1 MPERGRHRSRILLVS
16 VQLAPLVER
25 ELELETVE
33 RLLVSARAGA
43 GGGLVFE
50 GPAGIGKSSLLA
62 ATRTAAGSEL
72 RVLSARG
79 GELERDL
86 PFGIV
91 RQLLEPV
98 VVTRDVEEREALL
111 AGAAALAK
119 PVLFA
124 ADPEAGAEP
133 SFSSLHGLYWLTIN
147 LADAQPL
154 LVAVDDAHLADV
166 ASLRWLIYLARR
178 LAGVPLALVLAARR
192 ADPGPVQELLDELLV
207 IPEVAVLEPAG
218 LSEEAITMLA
228 AQLLTAEPDPSFV
241 AACRQATG
249 GNPFLLLELFAELT
263 RRGIAPI
270 RENAV
275 LTGQLSSQGVG
286 RAVRARLR
294 RLPEECAS
302 LARAVAVLGDPVEPT
317 LAAQLAGLDSE
328 EASVAAEALADAV
341 IFGHGRRLAFVHPLV
356 RSSIY
361 FELSAQERARLH
373 ERAARLLASAGDT
386 PDRIAA
392 HLLAT
397 HPSGDAETVQML
409 REAAQGA
416 ANRGAHDVA
425 VRYLKRARA
434 EPPSAELESV
444 LVHELGTAALSA
456 GELKLAIDEL
466 RQATRDLDDAQLR
479 AEAANALGSALFLA
493 DRPEEAMTDL
503 TAVINALPE
512 SEREEGL
519 RLQATRWAAV
529 RGGSVAVWRRLQEEG
544 ERFVVTSRTPRTIGE
559 RLHAAAAAYEAAR
572 TGTADEARELAL
584 QALADGRL
592 LDDPGP
598 ESGAFWI
605 APSVLFFA
613 YADDDAAR
621 VTTDVI
627 EWAKQHGSLPAFSM
641 AAQLRA
647 YASVRRGLLA
657 EAEADATSTLEHSGP
672 QTLYAHVALVN
683 VLLARGKATE
693 AGDVFAEVRPEPAA
707 TGQIR
712 YLQTRARI
720 RAASDRPEDALE
732 DLLACERLERE
743 WEIGTPAFSTWR
755 TDAAPL
761 LASLDRLDEA
771 RVLANQELQRCRA
784 FGAQAPLGASLRTL
798 GVIERGDAGIE
809 LLEGAVGH
817 LERSP
822 ARLEHALALVELG
835 AAIRR
840 AGRRADAR
848 EPLRKA
854 LELARVCGADAIAA
868 RAHDELV
875 TAGAR
880 PRRDPTESRS
890 NLTASEG
897 RVAGLAAEGM
907 TNREIA
913 QALFVTE
920 NTIETHLRSVF
931 RKLEIRSRSQ
941 LARVL

>member
-1 MPERGRHRSRILLVS
+1 VV

-33 RLLVSARAGA
+33 RLLAGARAGS

-62 ATRTAAGSEL
+62 AARAAAGAEL

-98 VVTRDVEEREALL
+98 VVAYDAEKREALL
-111 AGAAALAK
+111 AGAAALSRPA
-119 PVLFA
+119 LFA
-124 ADPEAGAEP
+124 VDPEAGAEP

-147 LADAQPL
+147 LADVQPL

-178 LAGVPLALVLAARR
+178 LAGVPLALVLTTKAAE
-192 ADPGPVQELLDELLV
+192 PGPVQELLDELLV
-207 IPEVAVLEPAG
+207 IPEVQVLQPGG
-218 LSEEAITMLA
+218 LSAQAIAMLG
-228 AQLLTAEPDPSFV
+228 AQLLSAEPDSSFV
-241 AACRQATG
+241 AACQQATG
-249 GNPFLLLELFAELT
+249 GNPFLLLELFDELK
-263 RRGIAPI
+263 RRGIAPS
-270 RENAV
+270 RENAGS
-275 LTGQLSSQGVG
+275 TSQLSSQGVG

-294 RLPEECAS
+294 RLPEGCAS
-302 LARAVAVLGDPVEPT
+302 LARAVAVLGDPAQPT
-317 LAAQLAGLDSE
+317 LATQLAGLDDE
-328 EASVAAEALADAV
+328 GASQAADALADAV
-341 IFGHGRRLAFVHPLV
+341 IFEPGRLAFVHPLV
-356 RSSIY
+356 RSSVY
-361 FELSAQERARLH
+361 SELSTQERARYH
-373 ERAARLLASAGDT
+373 QRAARLLRRAEAT

-397 HPSGDAETVQML
+397 HPGGDVQTVEML
-409 REAAQGA
+409 REAADGA
-416 ANRGAHDVA
+416 RNRGAPDVA
-425 VRYLKRARA
+425 VTYLRRALA
-434 EPPSAELESV
+434 EPPDAELEPA
-444 LVHELGTAALSA
+444 LVYELGMAALSA
-456 GELKLAIDEL
+456 GDLELAVEKL
-466 RQATRDLDDAQLR
+466 RQATRDLADGRRR
-479 AEAANALGSALFLA
+479 AEAASALGSALFLA
-493 DRPEEAMTDL
+493 DRPDEAMTGL
-503 TAVINALPE
+503 TSLISALPE
-512 SEREEGL
+512 SEHEQGL

-529 RGGSVAVWRRLQEEG
+529 RGGSVAVWRRLQQTG

-559 RLHAAAAAYEAAR
+559 RLHVATAAYEAAR
-572 TGTADEARELAL
+572 TGTASEARELAL

-621 VTTDVI
+621 VSTEVI
-627 EWAKQHGSLPAFSM
+627 EWANQHGSLPAFSM

-657 EAEADATSTLEHSGP
+657 EAEADAVSTIEQSAP

-693 AGDVFAEVRPEPAA
+693 AGDVFAQVRPEPAA

-720 RAASDRPEDALE
+720 RAATHRPEDALD
-732 DLLACERLERE
+732 DLFACGRLERE
-743 WEIGTPAFSTWR
+743 WEISTPAFGTWR

-761 LASLDRLDEA
+761 LASVDRLDEA
-771 RVLANQELQRCRA
+771 RALAREEVERCRA

-798 GVIERGDAGIE
+798 GLVERGDTEIA
-809 LLEGAVGH
+809 LLEEAVAH

-822 ARLEHALALVELG
+822 ARLELALALVELG

-848 EPLRKA
+848 QPLRTG
-854 LELARVCGADAIAA
+854 LELARACGAEAVAA

-890 NLTASEG
+890 NLTASEL
-897 RVAGLAAEGM
+897 RVARLAAEGM

-941 LARVL
+941 LARAL

>member
-1 MPERGRHRSRILLVS
+1 VG

-25 ELELETVE
+25 EPELETVE
-33 RLLVSARAGA
+33 LLLAGARAGS
-43 GGGLVFE
+43 GSGLVFE

-62 ATRTAAGSEL
+62 ATRAAAGSEL

-98 VVTRDVEEREALL
+98 VVAYDVEEREALL
-111 AGAAALAK
+111 TGAAALAK
-119 PVLFA
+119 PVLFTV
-124 ADPEAGAEP
+124 DPESGAEP
-133 SFSSLHGLYWLTIN
+133 SFSSLHGLYWLTSN

-154 LVAVDDAHLADV
+154 LVTVDDAHLADV

-178 LAGVPLALVLAARR
+178 LAGVPLALVLAAS
-192 ADPGPVQELLDELLV
+192 AGEPGLVQELLDELLV
-207 IPEVAVLEPAG
+207 IPEVAVLQPAG
-218 LSEEAITMLA
+218 LSEEAIAILT
-228 AQLLTAEPDPSFV
+228 AQLLGSEPDPSFA

-249 GNPFLLLELFAELT
+249 GNPFLLLELLAELN

-270 RENAV
+270 RENAG

-294 RLPEECAS
+294 RLPEECTS

-317 LAAQLAGLDSE
+317 LAAQLAGLDNE
-328 EASVAAEALADAV
+328 EASGAGEALADAM
-341 IFGHGRRLAFVHPLV
+341 IFGQERRLGFVHPLV

-361 FELSAQERARLH
+361 FELSAQERARHH
-373 ERAARLLASAGDT
+373 ERAARLLTSAEET
-386 PDRIAA
+386 TDRIAA

-397 HPSGDAETVQML
+397 HPGGDVEKVHML
-409 REAAQGA
+409 REAAHGA
-416 ANRGAHDVA
+416 RNRGAPDVA
-425 VRYLKRARA
+425 VTYLQRALA
-434 EPPSAELESV
+434 EPPPAELQPV

-456 GELKLAIDEL
+456 GELELAIEML
-466 RQATRDLDDAQLR
+466 REATRSLADGRLR
-479 AEAANALGSALFLA
+479 AEAASALGSALFLA
-493 DRPEEAMTDL
+493 DRPDEAMIDL
-503 TAVINALPE
+503 TALISALPE
-512 SEREEGL
+512 SERERGL

-529 RGGSVAVWRRLQEEG
+529 RGGSVAVWRRLQETG
-544 ERFVVTSRTPRTIGE
+544 ERFVVTSGTPRTIGE
-559 RLHAAAAAYEAAR
+559 RLYVAVAAYEAAR
-572 TGTADEARELAL
+572 MGTADEARELAL

-613 YADDDAAR
+613 YADIDAAR
-621 VTTDVI
+621 VCTDVI

-647 YASVRRGLLA
+647 YASARCGLLA
-657 EAEADATSTLEHSGP
+657 EAEADAASTLEQHAPPSFYGR
-672 QTLYAHVALVN
+672 VALVN
-683 VLLARGKATE
+683 VLLARGKTTE
-693 AGDVFAEVRPEPAA
+693 AGDVFAQVRPEPAA

-720 RAASDRPEDALE
+720 RAASHRPEDALE
-732 DLLACERLERE
+732 DLFACEQLERE
-743 WEIGTPAFSTWR
+743 WEIRTPAFSTWR

-771 RVLANQELQRCRA
+771 RVLAHKELERCRA

-798 GVIERGDAGIE
+798 GVIERGDPGIE
-809 LLEGAVGH
+809 LLEEAVAD

-848 EPLRKA
+848 EPLRQA
-854 LELARVCGADAIAA
+854 LELARVCGADAVVA

-890 NLTASEG
+890 NLTASEL
-897 RVAGLAAEGM
+897 RVARLAAEGK

-931 RKLEIRSRSQ
+931 RKLEIHSRSQ
-941 LARVL
+941 LARAL

>member
-1 MPERGRHRSRILLVS
+1 VS

-25 ELELETVE
+25 ELELEKVE
-33 RLLVSARAGA
+33 RLLAGARAGS

-62 ATRTAAGSEL
+62 ATRTAAGEEL

-79 GELERDL
+79 GELEREL

-98 VVTRDVEEREALL
+98 VVANDAEEREALL

-119 PVLFA
+119 PVFA
-124 ADPEAGAEP
+124 VDPEAGAEP

-147 LADAQPL
+147 LADVQPL
-154 LVAVDDAHLADV
+154 LVAVDDTHLADV
-166 ASLRWLIYLARR
+166 ASLRWLVYLARR
-178 LAGVPLALVLAARR
+178 LAGVPLALVLATR
-192 ADPGPVQELLDELLV
+192 AAEPGPVQELLDELLV
-207 IPEVAVLEPAG
+207 IPEVEVLQPGG
-218 LSEEAITMLA
+218 LSEQAIAVLA
-228 AQLLTAEPDPSFV
+228 AQLLSAEPDPSFV
-241 AACRQATG
+241 AACGRATG
-249 GNPFLLLELFAELT
+249 GNPFLLLELIGELK
-263 RRGIAPI
+263 RRGIAPS
-270 RENAV
+270 RENAG

-294 RLPEECAS
+294 RLPKECAS
-302 LARAVAVLGDPVEPT
+302 LARAVAVLGDPAEPT
-317 LAAQLAGLDSE
+317 LAAQLAGLDD
-328 EASVAAEALADAV
+328 EAASGAAEALADAV
-341 IFGHGRRLAFVHPLV
+341 IFEPGRLAFVHPLV
-356 RSSIY
+356 RSSVY
-361 FELSAQERARLH
+361 SELSAQERARAH
-373 ERAARLLASAGDT
+373 QRAARLLTSAQET

-397 HPSGDAETVQML
+397 HPGGDAETVHTM
-409 REAAQGA
+409 RKAAHDA
-416 ANRGAHDVA
+416 RNRGAPDVA
-425 VRYLKRARA
+425 VTYLHRALA
-434 EPPSAELESV
+434 EPPSIELEPM

-456 GELKLAIDEL
+456 GKLELAIEKL
-466 RQATRDLDDAQLR
+466 RQATRNLPEGRLR
-479 AEAANALGSALFLA
+479 AEAASALGSALFLA

-503 TAVINALPE
+503 TALISALPE
-512 SEREEGL
+512 GEHEQGL

-529 RGGSVAVWRRLQEEG
+529 RGGSVAVWRRLQQAG
-544 ERFVVTSRTPRTIGE
+544 ERFVVTSGTPRTIGE
-559 RLHAAAAAYEAAR
+559 RLHVAAAAYEAAR

-621 VTTDVI
+621 VSTDVI
-627 EWAKQHGSLPAFSM
+627 EWAKQHGSSPAFSM

-647 YASVRRGLLA
+647 YASMRRGLLA
-657 EAEADATSTLEHSGP
+657 EAEADAASTLEQQPAP

-683 VLLARGKATE
+683 VLLARGKTTE
-693 AGDVFAEVRPEPAA
+693 AGDVFAQVRPEPAA

-720 RAASDRPEDALE
+720 RAASQRPEDALD
-732 DLLACERLERE
+732 DLFACGQLERE
-743 WEIGTPAFSTWR
+743 WEIRTPAFATWR

-761 LASLDRLDEA
+761 LASVDRLDEA
-771 RVLANQELQRCRA
+771 RALAREELERCRA
-784 FGAQAPLGASLRTL
+784 FGAQAPLGVALRTL
-798 GVIERGDAGIE
+798 GLLERGDTGIE
-809 LLEGAVGH
+809 LLEEAVGH
-817 LERSP
+817 LEHSP

-854 LELARVCGADAIAA
+854 LELARVSGAEVVAT

-875 TAGAR
+875 SAGAR

-890 NLTASEG
+890 NLTASEL
-897 RVAGLAAEGM
+897 RVSRLAAEGK

-941 LARVL
+941 LARAL

>member
-1 MPERGRHRSRILLVS
+1 VV

-25 ELELETVE
+25 ELELEAVE
-33 RLLVSARAGA
+33 RLLAGARAGS

-62 ATRTAAGSEL
+62 ATRKAAGAEL

-98 VVTRDVEEREALL
+98 VGAYDAEEREALL
-111 AGAAALAK
+111 AGAAALSR

-124 ADPEAGAEP
+124 VDPEAGAEP

-147 LADAQPL
+147 LADVQPL

-166 ASLRWLIYLARR
+166 ASLRWLVYLARR
-178 LAGVPLALVLAARR
+178 LAGVPLALVLTTKAAE
-192 ADPGPVQELLDELLV
+192 PGPVQELLDELLV
-207 IPEVAVLEPAG
+207 IPEVEVLQPGG
-218 LSEEAITMLA
+218 LSEQAIAMLA
-228 AQLLTAEPDPSFV
+228 AQLLSAEPDSSFV
-241 AACRQATG
+241 AACQQATG
-249 GNPFLLLELFAELT
+249 GNPFLLLELFAELK
-263 RRGIAPI
+263 RRGIAPS
-270 RENAV
+270 RENAS

-286 RAVRARLR
+286 RAMRARLR

-302 LARAVAVLGDPVEPT
+302 LARAVAVLGDPAEPT
-317 LAAQLAGLDSE
+317 LAAQLAGLDD
-328 EASVAAEALADAV
+328 EAASQAADALADAA
-341 IFGHGRRLAFVHPLV
+341 IFEPGRLAFVHPLV
-356 RSSIY
+356 RSSVY
-361 FELSAQERARLH
+361 SELSAQERARH
-373 ERAARLLASAGDT
+373 HQRAARLFRRAEAT

-397 HPSGDAETVQML
+397 HPSGDVQTVDML
-409 REAAQGA
+409 REAADGA
-416 ANRGAHDVA
+416 SNRGAPDVA
-425 VRYLKRARA
+425 VTYLQRALA
-434 EPPSAELESV
+434 EPPDAELEPA
-444 LVHELGTAALSA
+444 LVYELGMAALSS
-456 GELKLAIDEL
+456 GDLELAIEKL
-466 RQATRDLDDAQLR
+466 RQATRDLADGRLR
-479 AEAANALGSALFLA
+479 AEAASALGSALFLA
-493 DRPEEAMTDL
+493 DRPDEAMTDL
-503 TAVINALPE
+503 TALISALPE
-512 SEREEGL
+512 SEHEQGL

-529 RGGSVAVWRRLQEEG
+529 RGGSVAVWRRLQQTG
-544 ERFVVTSRTPRTIGE
+544 ERFVATSTTPRTIGE
-559 RLHAAAAAYEAAR
+559 RLHVAAAAYEAAR
-572 TGTADEARELAL
+572 TGTASEARELAL

-621 VTTDVI
+621 VSTEVI
-627 EWAKQHGSLPAFSM
+627 EWANQHGSLPAFSM

-657 EAEADATSTLEHSGP
+657 EAEADAVSTIEQSAP

-693 AGDVFAEVRPEPAA
+693 AGDVFAKVRPEPAA

-720 RAASDRPEDALE
+720 RAASHRPEDALD
-732 DLLACERLERE
+732 DLFACGRLEQE
-743 WEIGTPAFSTWR
+743 WEISTPAFATWR

-761 LASLDRLDEA
+761 LASVDRLDEA
-771 RVLANQELQRCRA
+771 RALAREEVERCRA

-798 GVIERGDAGIE
+798 GLVERGDTGIA
-809 LLEGAVGH
+809 LLEEAVAH

-848 EPLRKA
+848 QPLRTG
-854 LELARVCGADAIAA
+854 LELARACGAEAVAA

-890 NLTASEG
+890 NLTASEL
-897 RVAGLAAEGM
+897 RVARLAAEGM

-941 LARVL
+941 LARAL

>member
-1 MPERGRHRSRILLVS
+1 VS

-25 ELELETVE
+25 ELELDTVE
-33 RLLVSARAGA
+33 RLLAGARAGS

-98 VVTRDVEEREALL
+98 VVASDVEEREALL
-111 AGAAALAK
+111 AGAAALAN

-124 ADPEAGAEP
+124 ADPESGAEP
-133 SFSSLHGLYWLTIN
+133 SFSSLHGLYWLTSN

-154 LVAVDDAHLADV
+154 LVTVDDAHSADV

-178 LAGVPLALVLAARR
+178 LTGMPLALVLAARTGE
-192 ADPGPVQELLDELLV
+192 PGPVQELLDELLV
-207 IPEVAVLEPAG
+207 IPEVAVLQPAG
-218 LSEEAITMLA
+218 LSEEAIAMLA
-228 AQLLTAEPDPSFV
+228 AQALASEPDPSFV

-249 GNPFLLLELFAELT
+249 GNPFLLFELFAELK
-263 RRGIAPI
+263 RRGITPI
-270 RENAV
+270 HANAG
-275 LTGQLSSQGVG
+275 LTEQLSSQGVG

-317 LAAQLAGLDSE
+317 LAAHLAGLDNG
-328 EASVAAEALADAV
+328 EASAAAEALADAV

-361 FELSAQERARLH
+361 FELSAQERARHH
-373 ERAARLLASAGDT
+373 ERAARLLTSAEET
-386 PDRIAA
+386 TDRIAA

-397 HPSGDAETVQML
+397 HPRGDAETVQIL
-409 REAAQGA
+409 REAAHA
-416 ANRGAHDVA
+416 ARNRGAPDAA
-425 VRYLKRARA
+425 VTYLQRALA
-434 EPPSAELESV
+434 EPPSVELEPV

-456 GELKLAIDEL
+456 GELALAIENL
-466 RQATRDLDDAQLR
+466 RRATQNLADGRLR
-479 AEAANALGSALFLA
+479 AEAASALGAALFLA
-493 DRPEEAMTDL
+493 DRPEEAMIDL
-503 TAVINALPE
+503 TALISALPE
-512 SEREEGL
+512 SEREQGL

-529 RGGSVAVWRRLQEEG
+529 RGGSVAVWRRLQEAG
-544 ERFVVTSRTPRTIGE
+544 ERFVVTSGTPRTIGE
-559 RLHAAAAAYEAAR
+559 RLQVAAAAYEVAR
-572 TGTADEARELAL
+572 MGTADEARDLAL

-613 YADDDAAR
+613 YADDDVAR
-621 VTTDVI
+621 VSTDVI

-647 YASVRRGLLA
+647 YANVRRGLLA
-657 EAEADATSTLEHSGP
+657 EAEADAASTLEQPAP
-672 QTLYAHVALVN
+672 QTLYAHLALVN
-683 VLLARGKATE
+683 VLLARGEATE
-693 AGDVFAEVRPEPAA
+693 AGNVFAQVRPEPAA

-720 RAASDRPEDALE
+720 RAASHRPEDALD
-732 DLLACERLERE
+732 DLFACGRLERE
-743 WEIGTPAFSTWR
+743 WEIRTPAFATWR

-761 LASLDRLDEA
+761 LASLGRLDEA
-771 RVLANQELQRCRA
+771 RALAREELERCRA

-798 GVIERGDAGIE
+798 GVVEQGEAGIE
-809 LLEGAVGH
+809 LVEEAVAH

-835 AAIRR
+835 AATRR
-840 AGRRADAR
+840 AGRRAEAR

-854 LELARVCGADAIAA
+854 LELARLCGANAVAA

-890 NLTASEG
+890 NLTASEL
-897 RVAGLAAEGM
+897 RVARLAAEGM

-931 RKLEIRSRSQ
+931 RKLEIHSRSQ
-941 LARVL
+941 LARAL

>member
-1 MPERGRHRSRILLVS
+1 VS

-33 RLLVSARAGA
+33 RLLAGARAGS

-62 ATRTAAGSEL
+62 ATRTAAGAEL

-79 GELERDL
+79 GELEREL

-98 VVTRDVEEREALL
+98 VVAYDAEEREALL

-119 PVLFA
+119 PVFA
-124 ADPEAGAEP
+124 VDPEAGAEP

-147 LADAQPL
+147 LADVQPL
-154 LVAVDDAHLADV
+154 LVAVDDTHLADV
-166 ASLRWLIYLARR
+166 ASLRWLVYLARR
-178 LAGVPLALVLAARR
+178 LAGVPLALVLATR
-192 ADPGPVQELLDELLV
+192 AAEPGPVQELLDELLV
-207 IPEVAVLEPAG
+207 IPEVEVLQPGG
-218 LSEEAITMLA
+218 LSEQAIAMLA
-228 AQLLTAEPDPSFV
+228 AHLLSAEPDRSFV
-241 AACRQATG
+241 AACRRATG
-249 GNPFLLLELFAELT
+249 GNPFLLLELFGELK
-263 RRGIAPI
+263 RRGIAPSP
-270 RENAV
+270 ENAG
-275 LTGQLSSQGVG
+275 LTSQLSSQGVG

-294 RLPEECAS
+294 RLPKECAS
-302 LARAVAVLGDPVEPT
+302 LARAVAVLGDPAEPT
-317 LAAQLAGLDSE
+317 HAAQLAGLDDEAASE
-328 EASVAAEALADAV
+328 AAEALADAV
-341 IFGHGRRLAFVHPLV
+341 IFEPGRLAFVHPLV
-356 RSSIY
+356 RSSVY
-361 FELSAQERARLH
+361 SELSAQERARAH
-373 ERAARLLASAGDT
+373 QRAARLLTSAEET

-397 HPSGDAETVQML
+397 HPSGDAETVHTL
-409 REAAQGA
+409 RKAAHGA
-416 ANRGAHDVA
+416 RNRGAPDVA
-425 VRYLKRARA
+425 VTYLQRALA
-434 EPPSAELESV
+434 EPPSIELEPV

-456 GELKLAIDEL
+456 GKLELAIEKL
-466 RQATRDLDDAQLR
+466 RQATRKLAEGRLR
-479 AEAANALGSALFLA
+479 AEAASALGSALFLA

-503 TAVINALPE
+503 TALISALPE
-512 SEREEGL
+512 SEHEQGL

-529 RGGSVAVWRRLQEEG
+529 RGGSVAVWRRLQQAG
-544 ERFVVTSRTPRTIGE
+544 ERFVVTSGTPRTTGE
-559 RLHAAAAAYEAAR
+559 RLHVAAAAYEAAR
-572 TGTADEARELAL
+572 TGTADDARELAL

-621 VTTDVI
+621 VSTDVI

-657 EAEADATSTLEHSGP
+657 EAEADAASTLEQQPAP
-672 QTLYAHVALVN
+672 QTLYARVALVN
-683 VLLARGKATE
+683 VLLARGKTTE
-693 AGDVFAEVRPEPAA
+693 AGDVFAQVRPEPAA

-720 RAASDRPEDALE
+720 RAASHRPEDALD
-732 DLLACERLERE
+732 DLFACGRLERE
-743 WEIGTPAFSTWR
+743 WEIRTPAFATWR

-761 LASLDRLDEA
+761 LASGDRLDEA
-771 RVLANQELQRCRA
+771 RALAREELERCRA

-798 GVIERGDAGIE
+798 GLLERGDTGIE
-809 LLEGAVGH
+809 LLEEAVAH

-854 LELARVCGADAIAA
+854 LELARVSGAKVVAT

-875 TAGAR
+875 SAGAR

-890 NLTASEG
+890 NLTASEL
-897 RVAGLAAEGM
+897 RVARLASEGM

-913 QALFVTE
+913 QALFLTE

-931 RKLEIRSRSQ
+931 RKLEIGSRSQ
-941 LARVL
+941 LARAL

>member
-1 MPERGRHRSRILLVS
+1 VS

-33 RLLVSARAGA
+33 RLLAGARAGS

-62 ATRTAAGSEL
+62 ATRTAAGAEL

-79 GELERDL
+79 GELEREL

-91 RQLLEPV
+91 RQLLEPLV
-98 VVTRDVEEREALL
+98 VAYDPEEREALL
-111 AGAAALAK
+111 AGAAALSK
-119 PVLFA
+119 PVFA
-124 ADPEAGAEP
+124 VDPEAGAEP

-147 LADAQPL
+147 LADVQPL
-154 LVAVDDAHLADV
+154 LVAVDDTHLADV
-166 ASLRWLIYLARR
+166 ASLRWLVYLARR
-178 LAGVPLALVLAARR
+178 LAGVPLALVLATR
-192 ADPGPVQELLDELLV
+192 AAEPGPVQELLDELLV
-207 IPEVAVLEPAG
+207 IPEVEVLQPGG
-218 LSEEAITMLA
+218 LSEQAIAMLA
-228 AQLLTAEPDPSFV
+228 AQLLSAEPDPSFV
-241 AACRQATG
+241 AACGRATG
-249 GNPFLLLELFAELT
+249 GNPFLLLELFGELK
-263 RRGIAPI
+263 RRGIAPS
-270 RENAV
+270 RENAG

-294 RLPEECAS
+294 RLPKECAS
-302 LARAVAVLGDPVEPT
+302 LARAVAVLGDPAEPT
-317 LAAQLAGLDSE
+317 LAAQLAGLDD
-328 EASVAAEALADAV
+328 EAASGAAEALVDAV
-341 IFGHGRRLAFVHPLV
+341 IFEPGRLAFVHPLV
-356 RSSIY
+356 RSSVY
-361 FELSAQERARLH
+361 SELSAQERARAH
-373 ERAARLLASAGDT
+373 ERAARLLTSAEET

-397 HPSGDAETVQML
+397 HPGGNAETVQTL
-409 REAAQGA
+409 REAARDA
-416 ANRGAHDVA
+416 RNRGAPDVA
-425 VRYLKRARA
+425 VTYLQRALA
-434 EPPSAELESV
+434 EPPSIELEPV
-444 LVHELGTAALSA
+444 IAHELGTAALSA
-456 GELKLAIDEL
+456 GKLELATEKL
-466 RQATRDLDDAQLR
+466 RQATRNLAEGRLR
-479 AEAANALGSALFLA
+479 AEAASALGSALFLA

-503 TAVINALPE
+503 TALINALPE
-512 SEREEGL
+512 SEHEQGL

-529 RGGSVAVWRRLQEEG
+529 RGGSVEVWHRLQQTG
-544 ERFVVTSRTPRTIGE
+544 ERFVVTSGTPRTIGE
-559 RLHAAAAAYEAAR
+559 RLQVAAAAYEAAR

-621 VTTDVI
+621 VSTDVI

-657 EAEADATSTLEHSGP
+657 EAEADAASTLEQQPAP

-683 VLLARGKATE
+683 VLLARGKTTE
-693 AGDVFAEVRPEPAA
+693 AGDVFAQVRPEPAA

-720 RAASDRPEDALE
+720 RAASHRPEDALD
-732 DLLACERLERE
+732 DLFACGRLERE
-743 WEIGTPAFSTWR
+743 WEIRTPAFATWR

-761 LASLDRLDEA
+761 LASVDRLDEA
-771 RVLANQELQRCRA
+771 RALAREELERCRA

-798 GVIERGDAGIE
+798 GLLERGDTGIE
-809 LLEGAVGH
+809 LLEEAVGH
-817 LERSP
+817 LEHSP

-854 LELARVCGADAIAA
+854 LELARVSGAEVVAT

-875 TAGAR
+875 SAGAR

-890 NLTASEG
+890 NLTASEL
-897 RVAGLAAEGM
+897 RVSRLAAEGK

-941 LARVL
+941 LARAL